1 MGALDSKPPLQRIYN
16 KFKTTS
22 TSTMKN
28 NYQQSKGA
36 HSNNNNNRDSSSDSG
51 EKIQFQQTFVSTIN
65 LAWQQCNERYL
76 LHIHV
81 LVCVIEWFYT
91 PKLCQ
96 SYCIQQYMYSMI
108 V

>member
-1 MGALDSKPPLQRIYN
+1 
-16 KFKTTS
+16 
-22 TSTMKN
+22 MKS

-36 HSNNNNNRDSSSDSG
+36 HNNNRDSSDSG

-76 LHIHV
+76 YK
-81 LVCVIEWFYT
+81 CRT

-96 SYCIQQYMYSMI
+96 SFCVQQYMFKCVCMY

>member
-22 TSTMKN
+22 TSTSTMKSKC
-28 NYQQSKGA
+28 QQSKGA
-36 HSNNNNNRDSSSDSG
+36 HNNNNNNRDSSSDSG

-81 LVCVIEWFYT
+81 
-91 PKLCQ
+91 
-96 SYCIQQYMYSMI
+96 
-108 V
+108 

>member
-1 MGALDSKPPLQRIYN
+1 MGSLDSKPPLQRIYN
-16 KFKTTS
+16 KFNSTS

-28 NYQQSKGA
+28 NFQQSKGA
-36 HSNNNNNRDSSSDSG
+36 HNNNNNRDSSSDSV

-81 LVCVIEWFYT
+81 
-91 PKLCQ
+91 
-96 SYCIQQYMYSMI
+96 
-108 V
+108 

>member
-22 TSTMKN
+22 TSTSTMKS

-36 HSNNNNNRDSSSDSG
+36 HNNNNNNRDSSSDSG

-81 LVCVIEWFYT
+81 
-91 PKLCQ
+91 
-96 SYCIQQYMYSMI
+96 
-108 V
+108 